1 MASVQAVNCEKS
13 TSLSFPTSG
22 ISLALPG
29 ILHETVLLGIEPWR
43 IWSWCTEPHQID
55 LIYRYTG
62 IGCIGQ
68 ILVPCCHQN
77 RCSPKMVIKM
87 VTEVLTHPEMSLAIP
102 HAASSPAMVVR
113 KLETLRQSYGLLGA
127 QFASRNTSTII
138 NAPCIALYRLLINK
152 QTIQQ

>member
-1 MASVQAVNCEKS
+1 MLLYLWMASVQAVNCEKS

-43 IWSWCTEPHQID
+43 IWSWCTEPLQID

-113 KLETLRQSYGLLGA
+113 KVRNSQAILRLAWGTVCQ
-127 QFASRNTSTII
+127 QKRI
-138 NAPCIALYRLLINK
+138 NDHQLPLA
-152 QTIQQ
+152 

>member
-13 TSLSFPTSG
+13 TSLSFPASG

-43 IWSWCTEPHQID
+43 IWSWCTEPYQID
-55 LIYRYTG
+55 LIYRYTWYTG
-62 IGCIGQ
+62 IRCIGQ

-77 RCSPKMVIKM
+77 RCSPKMVTK
-87 VTEVLTHPEMSLAIP
+87 MSLAIP
-102 HAASSPAMVVR
+102 HAASSPAMVVAVET
-113 KLETLRQSYGLLGA
+113 KLSGNPMVCLGHSLPTETHQRSSMPLD
-127 QFASRNTSTII
+127 
-138 NAPCIALYRLLINK
+138 APCISVYRLLINK